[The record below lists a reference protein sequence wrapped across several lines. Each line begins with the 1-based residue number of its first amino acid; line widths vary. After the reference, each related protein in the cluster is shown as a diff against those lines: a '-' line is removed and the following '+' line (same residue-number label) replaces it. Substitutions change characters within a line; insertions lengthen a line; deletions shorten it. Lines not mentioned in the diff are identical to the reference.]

1 MEKNKKRRKSFR
13 HLIQSDRDRIE
24 ALKDEGHLQKEIAK
38 ILKVDAG
45 TISREIKGRKKKNG
59 NYEATNAQRKAS
71 CKRSNSKYQGMKIEG
86 NQELKIHIIKGL
98 KAMQAPDEIAGKMK
112 KDNLTFSIGANAIYK
127 WLYSNRGQQYC
138 KYLCTKRY
146 KKKKQKKLP
155 KRIMIKDRISLSQ
168 RPKEGVHGEGD
179 LFVSPTKTGTK
190 RSGAIICV
198 PDTKLLVATLIKNK
212 KPAVMTQATNKML
225 TEITI
230 DDLTMDNGIENRGH
244 KNFSVPVFF
253 ADPHAPWQK
262 PHVENSIGLLR
273 RWFLPKGTDLKKISE
288 KELQKYLHILN
299 GKYRK
304 SLGYRSAY
312 EVSLERGIIQ
322 KVPTLG

>member
-1 MEKNKKRRKSFR
+1 MEKIKKRRKSFR
-13 HLIQSDRDRIE
+13 HLVQSDRDRIE

-38 ILKVDAG
+38 ILKVNEG
-45 TISREIKGRKKKNG
+45 TVSREIKERKKKNG
-59 NYEATNAQRKAS
+59 KYEATNAQLKANY
-71 CKRSNSKYQGMKIEG
+71 KRGNSKYQGMKIEG
-86 NQELKIHIIKGL
+86 NQQLREYIIEGL
-98 KAMQAPDEIAGKMK
+98 KAKQAPDEIAGKMK
-112 KDNLTFSIGANAIYK
+112 KDKLTFSIGANAIYK

-155 KRIMIKDRISLSQ
+155 KRIMIKDRISLSE

-198 PDTKLLVATLIKNK
+198 PETKLLIATFIKNK

-253 ADPHAPWQK
+253 ADPHAPYQK
-262 PHVENSIGLLR
+262 PHIENSIGLLR
-273 RWFLPKGTDLKKISE
+273 RWFLPKGTDLKKVSE
-288 KELQKYLHILN
+288 KELQRYLHILN